1 MVDPGYVDSTD
12 LGGVPRKQ
20 KMLKGHRPR
29 VVYHRL
35 YLVHAE
41 ERDAPDRVLLR
52 TPQKATWKTFERVGL
67 LPRDGVP
74 GGGHLG
80 RDAHRGQG
88 CVRHGW
94 VAVVGRSRI
103 GCFSSFASDFFSSS
117 SLLLSSLELSN
128 TGTRRREIWGAT
140 CSRTSIHH
148 EYDSP

>member
-1 MVDPGYVDSTD
+1 
-12 LGGVPRKQ
+12 
-20 KMLKGHRPR
+20 
-29 VVYHRL
+29 
-35 YLVHAE
+35 
-41 ERDAPDRVLLR
+41 
-52 TPQKATWKTFERVGL
+52 
-67 LPRDGVP
+67 VP

-140 CSRTSIHH
+140 CSPCFELRDVIPKSHTCVRVCESVCV
-148 EYDSP
+148 